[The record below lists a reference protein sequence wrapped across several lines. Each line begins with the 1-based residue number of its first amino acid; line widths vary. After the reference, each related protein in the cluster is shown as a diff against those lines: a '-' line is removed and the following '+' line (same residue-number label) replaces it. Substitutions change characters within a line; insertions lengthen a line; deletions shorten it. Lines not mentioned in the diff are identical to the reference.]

1 MASTLPLSNAGTA
14 VEPPARP
21 TPRPAL
27 ARVLREGLLA
37 GVCAYAAVVLVVAI
51 YDISLGYPLFHTPSL
66 IGGFFLFGAR
76 GAALGVDPAWVLAY
90 NGTHLLV
97 SLVSGVLAAFLVL
110 ESERLEGFWYV
121 GFMAV
126 LMGATWIIAMG
137 GGLAVEVAQLVSW
150 TTVVAATAAWFAGM
164 LGYLAWAHGDD
175 IQQFRH
181 NLED

>member
-1 MASTLPLSNAGTA
+1 MASTLPLSPSQNAVDVAASNT
-14 VEPPARP
+14 ERP
-21 TPRPAL
+21 VS
-27 ARVLREGLLA
+27 RVLREGLLA

-51 YDISLGYPLFHTPSL
+51 YDISQGYALFHTPSL

-76 GAALGVDPAWVLAY
+76 GAELGVDPAWVLAY

-97 SLVSGVLAAFLVL
+97 SLVAGVVAAFIVL
-110 ESERLEGFWYV
+110 ESEQMEGFWYV

-126 LMGATWIIAMG
+126 LMGGTGIIAMG
-137 GGLAVEVAQLVSW
+137 GGLAVEGANLVSW

-164 LGYLAWAHGDD
+164 LGYLGFAHGDD